1 MNTKKRTQIYVKT
14 FVKKI
19 RIKMVN
25 EELLAEAFRKCTVLY
40 DKYRANFTDK
50 RKKLITWNDCNWT
63 RTQNHLVLKRTLNKV
78 WPNG

>member
-1 MNTKKRTQIYVKT
+1 MITKKRTQIYVET

-25 EELLAEAFRKCTVLY
+25 EELLAEAFRKCAVLY

-50 RKKLITWNDCNWT
+50 RKKLMTWNDCNWT
-63 RTQNHLVLKRTLNKV
+63 RTRNQLDL
-78 WPNG
+78 